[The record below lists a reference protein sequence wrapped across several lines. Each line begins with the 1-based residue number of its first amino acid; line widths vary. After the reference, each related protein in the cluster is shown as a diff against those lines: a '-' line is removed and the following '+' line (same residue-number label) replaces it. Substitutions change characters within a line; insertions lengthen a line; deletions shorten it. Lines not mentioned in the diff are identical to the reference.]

1 MTPAAPRAFAGG
13 QNASSRAPTPTLLR
27 KTNQKSSASM
37 TTTTTMQWRDAVTS
51 PPPSS
56 SESPGG
62 STTLRWRDR
71 KKVFVGMKKE
81 EEEEEEEESG
91 DEWTLSRR
99 GALVGKAALVLCE
112 ATAFPWLSEYY
123 TRPKGDSYYDAGG
136 VLGDGFKATARADDA
151 VVPFS
156 RAFFESLLPAEYAE
170 YDVLRA
176 KECLKTGESLMEE
189 EKWDQAIVSLRQ
201 IEKLLPREYKLNQK
215 AKLLI
220 AECYEMMGAPR
231 YFKEEYL
238 EAKGSV
244 WWWGRGLR
252 WPGWYIIA
260 YLGARHVYFE
270 SRNDTVGE
278 ASIAEGILISVLGVS
293 YLILLN
299 QFGLPDV

>member
-1 MTPAAPRAFAGG
+1 MNGRSLAEAHWSVKPRSCFAKRPRFLGSRNIIPDQKETLITTPAAC
-13 QNASSRAPTPTLLR
+13 
-27 KTNQKSSASM
+27 
-37 TTTTTMQWRDAVTS
+37 W
-51 PPPSS
+51 
-56 SESPGG
+56 
-62 STTLRWRDR
+62 
-71 KKVFVGMKKE
+71 
-81 EEEEEEEESG
+81 
-91 DEWTLSRR
+91 
-99 GALVGKAALVLCE
+99 
-112 ATAFPWLSEYY
+112 
-123 TRPKGDSYYDAGG
+123 
-136 VLGDGFKATARADDA
+136 DGFKATARADDA

>member
-1 MTPAAPRAFAGG
+1 MT
-13 QNASSRAPTPTLLR
+13 
-27 KTNQKSSASM
+27 
-37 TTTTTMQWRDAVTS
+37 
-51 PPPSS
+51 SS
-56 SESPGG
+56 SESGG
-62 STTLRWRDR
+62 STTRWRGR
-71 KKVFVGMKKE
+71 KVVGMKK
-81 EEEEEEEESG
+81 EEESG

-123 TRPKGDSYYDAGG
+123 TRPKGDSDAG
-136 VLGDGFKATARADDA
+136 VLADGFDAMKAKATARADDA
-151 VVPFS
+151 VPFS

-220 AECYEMMGAPR
+220 AECYEMLGAPR

>member
-1 MTPAAPRAFAGG
+1 
-13 QNASSRAPTPTLLR
+13 
-27 KTNQKSSASM
+27 M
-37 TTTTTMQWRDAVTS
+37 TTTQWRDAMTS
-51 PPPSS
+51 PPSS

-71 KKVFVGMKKE
+71 KKVFVGMKK
-81 EEEEEEEESG
+81 EEEEEEESG